1 MIHKRAWMLLTLAV
15 LRMAILVAVPYLHT
29 ERDQLDEI
37 NSQVEQT
44 VSTYNQM
51 DSSFIRF
58 NSLYSHLK
66 SLFNHMNCLC
76 NHMINL
82 RCF

>member
-29 ERDQLDEI
+29 ERDQLDD
-37 NSQVEQT
+37 NKQSSRT
-44 VSTYNQM
+44 VSSYNQM

-58 NSLYSHLK
+58 NSLYSQLK
-66 SLFNHMNCLC
+66 SMFNQMNCLC